1 MEMMG
6 YDVIV
11 IGAGVAGLTA
21 ALGLAKAGLSV
32 VILEA
37 RERIGGRI
45 LTLRSSLSGFP
56 IELGAEFIH
65 GLAPQLR
72 NPLIESR
79 AEISEVEGDAW
90 CRDAR
95 LLPCDFGNDVDRVF
109 EQMRD
114 SEPDRSFAEF
124 LRSCCQDATIDERAK
139 RRALNYVVG
148 FNAADPEQVG
158 VHWLVKGMREEQEI
172 MGDRAF
178 RLKNGYADL
187 LQALQA
193 ELTALQIRVMMRIA
207 ATEIKWREG
216 SVIVNTSSNATY
228 VAQKAV
234 VTVPLSV
241 LKTSAGQEGAI
252 GFDPPLPGDKLSAIE
267 KLDMGKVVRVV
278 LRFRRRFWD
287 DIRPTGGWGRTLSN
301 MSFLLTDDEWFPTW
315 WTTMPHREPQI
326 TGWAPFQCAERLS
339 DRGSSF
345 VRRRALESLSRILEV
360 SQSELEILLEGSFFH
375 DWQSDPFSRGAYSYG
390 KVGADGAQQVLAK
403 NLAETLYFAGE
414 ATASPGSN
422 GTVHGAIASGE
433 RVCIEILG

>member
-1 MEMMG
+1 M
-6 YDVIV
+6 
-11 IGAGVAGLTA
+11 T
-21 ALGLAKAGLSV
+21 
-32 VILEA
+32 
-37 RERIGGRI
+37 
-45 LTLRSSLSGFP
+45 
-56 IELGAEFIH
+56 
-65 GLAPQLR
+65 
-72 NPLIESR
+72 
-79 AEISEVEGDAW
+79 
-90 CRDAR
+90 
-95 LLPCDFGNDVDRVF
+95 
-109 EQMRD
+109 
-114 SEPDRSFAEF
+114 
-124 LRSCCQDATIDERAK
+124 
-139 RRALNYVVG
+139 
-148 FNAADPEQVG
+148 
-158 VHWLVKGMREEQEI
+158 
-172 MGDRAF
+172 
-178 RLKNGYADL
+178 
-187 LQALQA
+187 
-193 ELTALQIRVMMRIA
+193 RIA

-252 GFDPPLPGDKLSAIE
+252 GFDPPLPGDKLSALE

-287 DIRPTGGWGRTLSN
+287 DIKPTGGRGRTLSN

-326 TGWAPFQCAERLS
+326 TGWAPFHCAERLS

-345 VRRRALESLSRILEV
+345 VTRRALESLSRILEV

-390 KVGADGAQQVLAK
+390 KVGADGAQQELAK